1 MKRLKI
7 LFFLFTQVLGIVSI
21 ANTEIP
27 NEVGNKSQSVI
38 GNVKLNSSSSPAPL
52 HLQALDADVDTEA
65 GALDLSMWQID
76 GESSASLTD
85 LDWTWSLRGQVNW
98 DVEQKPT
105 ARDGVHPYNWGSLRF
120 TQGGAWR
127 ESPFEY
133 LLAGQLGPE
142 RQSTTEDPRFMWDEL
157 RWTYRHRP
165 SFSVGV
171 LHDPVLEFLRQEGGV
186 SLWSLEARPALEK
199 WGYVPYSD
207 VGIRGGHETEHGHWV
222 LQVTNGE
229 GFPKSELGPR
239 KDLSL
244 SLQDER
250 VFESLRAKFQ
260 LAYRQGGY
268 DSLGKDNNLK
278 KRWGLSAA
286 VHSATWTAGI
296 SGFSLEDSADGI
308 HAKNAEGIDLSA
320 KGGQIVRGQV
330 WDSWFQC
337 RFGERKNN
345 WNITLRSAQISPD
358 QSEPKLRVQSNWL
371 AVMKTWAPGVQMA
384 LGFEQVDPTR
394 EISNSAEDRQ
404 KWFMSWVFSVA
415 GKNNSSGN

>member
-7 LFFLFTQVLGIVSI
+7 LFFLFVHAIGVPGI
-21 ANTEIP
+21 ARAEIQS
-27 NEVGNKSQSVI
+27 EVGTQNQIV
-38 GNVKLNSSSSPAPL
+38 NSSSSSTSSSNQVPHQHPA
-52 HLQALDADVDTEA
+52 QSQDVDWMA
-65 GALDLSMWQID
+65 PDLSVWKID
-76 GESSASLTD
+76 GENSANLTD

-120 TQGGAWR
+120 TQGGKWQDF
-127 ESPFEY
+127 PFEY
-133 LLAGQLGPE
+133 SLAGQLGPE
-142 RQSTTEDPRFMWDEL
+142 RHATTEDPRFMWDEL

-165 SFSVGV
+165 SFSAGV

-207 VGIRGGHETEHGHWV
+207 VGLRGEHETEHGHWV
-222 LQVTNGE
+222 VQFTNGE
-229 GFPKSELGPR
+229 GFPKPELGPR
-239 KDLSL
+239 KDLSV

-278 KRWGLSAA
+278 KRWGLSL
-286 VHSATWTAGI
+286 VLHGTSWTAGV

-308 HAKNAEGIDLSA
+308 NTKNAEGVDLSA
-320 KGGQIVRGQV
+320 KGGQIVRGLL
-330 WDSWFQC
+330 WDSWFQY
-337 RFGERKNN
+337 RFGESKSL

-358 QSEPKLRVQSNWL
+358 QSEPKLKVQSNWL
-371 AVMKTWAPGVQMA
+371 ALMKTWAPGVQMA
-384 LGFEQVDPTR
+384 LGFEQVDPSR
-394 EISNSAEDRQ
+394 EISNTSEDRQ

-415 GKNNSSGN
+415 GQNNYKN